1 MAELRIVLANVNGLR
16 ARKTELEQYLSECK
30 PHIVLLNET
39 KLCGKSFPRFAGY
52 QVAAARD
59 RTAEKTQGGGTAIL
73 VSKSVTF
80 SDISPDMDDLVAIE
94 TVVGSSKYAV
104 ICYYCPPD
112 GRDLNSGMLEQF
124 VLQHERVI
132 IAGDLNAKHQYF
144 GSKSTDA
151 RGEQLFDLVE
161 RHSLIV
167 ANDPDQMTRHD
178 VSTGNSDLIDY
189 LIVSKSVAA
198 RAVECYVGE
207 CIGSDHLPVHL
218 SIQLSCQIK
227 TVRSKQVRILAKC
240 DWAVFSDKLSESSS
254 GCSSVALNSEAAID
268 ERCDEIRQSIT
279 QAIDLA
285 CPKRTIKDYAFRLR
299 PETVNLIRL
308 KRKLRRKS
316 QKSNDPRYR
325 TLYNIMSRRVNA
337 AVWTERQNAWHAV
350 TASLDETD
358 GRSFWLKFKMLT
370 GEAKSSRKQIRL
382 KDENDEATS
391 DSVKVAS
398 MFAESLKKI
407 HVTHNGPE
415 FCATMK
421 SEVERQV
428 QMCIGEYTPNYMP
441 KAEAGDSDP
450 LADTIDV
457 AEMAGAR
464 KLCKSNT
471 APGQDEIT
479 YGILKKVPDCTLSL
493 LADLY
498 TACLTFGY
506 FPKAWKSAI
515 GVMLPKPNK
524 DEKIV
529 TNYRPISLL
538 STMGKLFEK
547 IIARRMHSHFREIG
561 FFNQYQRAYLEK
573 KEATEHVYCLT
584 EEIRMAR
591 EKGWTTTAI
600 SLDVEKAFDS
610 VWHDGLRHKLSQ
622 LQLPVK
628 LVRLVS
634 SFLANRTIQVRV
646 DQTLSHSV
654 SLEAGTPQGS
664 VLSPLLFLIYVNDLP
679 VRPENNCRAGQFADD
694 ISMWTTYKTKRVSF
708 LRLQRAMKDIE
719 KWCSRWR
726 IKLNVAKTQLVSFSN
741 VKPRN
746 MKLELFGEPIPE
758 QNEMSLL
765 GVTFSKT
772 MRLAKHCKSKAS
784 KAMQRVRLLR
794 MVSGKRWGAKAHTLL
809 KLYKQYIRPVLES
822 GYVTTSKAC
831 PASLMILQRIQNAAL
846 RTALRAESWSKIT
859 ALHEL
864 AKMEPLTDRL
874 RRLRCKAEARYGQSE
889 LIKSLNTQKSLLS
902 GMADKR

>member
-1 MAELRIVLANVNGLR
+1 M
-16 ARKTELEQYLSECK
+16 
-30 PHIVLLNET
+30 LLY
-39 KLCGKSFPRFAGY
+39 GP
-52 QVAAARD
+52 
-59 RTAEKTQGGGTAIL
+59 
-73 VSKSVTF
+73 
-80 SDISPDMDDLVAIE
+80 
-94 TVVGSSKYAV
+94 
-104 ICYYCPPD
+104 
-112 GRDLNSGMLEQF
+112 
-124 VLQHERVI
+124 
-132 IAGDLNAKHQYF
+132 
-144 GSKSTDA
+144 
-151 RGEQLFDLVE
+151 
-161 RHSLIV
+161 
-167 ANDPDQMTRHD
+167 
-178 VSTGNSDLIDY
+178 
-189 LIVSKSVAA
+189 
-198 RAVECYVGE
+198 
-207 CIGSDHLPVHL
+207 
-218 SIQLSCQIK
+218 
-227 TVRSKQVRILAKC
+227 
-240 DWAVFSDKLSESSS
+240 
-254 GCSSVALNSEAAID
+254 
-268 ERCDEIRQSIT
+268 
-279 QAIDLA
+279 
-285 CPKRTIKDYAFRLR
+285 
-299 PETVNLIRL
+299 
-308 KRKLRRKS
+308 
-316 QKSNDPRYR
+316 
-325 TLYNIMSRRVNA
+325 
-337 AVWTERQNAWHAV
+337 RQNAWHAV

-407 HVTHNGPE
+407 HITHNGPE

-457 AEMAGAR
+457 AEVAGAL

-538 STMGKLFEK
+538 STF
-547 IIARRMHSHFREIG
+547 
-561 FFNQYQRAYLEK
+561 
-573 KEATEHVYCLT
+573 
-584 EEIRMAR
+584 
-591 EKGWTTTAI
+591 
-600 SLDVEKAFDS
+600 
-610 VWHDGLRHKLSQ
+610 
-622 LQLPVK
+622 
-628 LVRLVS
+628 
-634 SFLANRTIQVRV
+634 
-646 DQTLSHSV
+646 
-654 SLEAGTPQGS
+654 
-664 VLSPLLFLIYVNDLP
+664 
-679 VRPENNCRAGQFADD
+679 
-694 ISMWTTYKTKRVSF
+694 
-708 LRLQRAMKDIE
+708 
-719 KWCSRWR
+719 
-726 IKLNVAKTQLVSFSN
+726 
-741 VKPRN
+741 
-746 MKLELFGEPIPE
+746 
-758 QNEMSLL
+758 

-822 GYVTTSKAC
+822 GYVATSKAC

-846 RTALRAESWSKIT
+846 RTALRAKSWSKIT

-889 LIKSLNTQKSLLS
+889 LIKSLNKQTSLLS